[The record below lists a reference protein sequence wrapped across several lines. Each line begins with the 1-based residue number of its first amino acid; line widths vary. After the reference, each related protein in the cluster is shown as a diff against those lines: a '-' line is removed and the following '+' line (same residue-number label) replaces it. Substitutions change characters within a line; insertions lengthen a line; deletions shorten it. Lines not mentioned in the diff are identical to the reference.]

1 MFTHPTSRRLLLFGL
16 LATLFSAFGQTFFI
30 GLFSG
35 LWREEFGL
43 SHARISLL
51 YSAATLVSG
60 LLIIKLGRW
69 LDEVPL
75 HRYTAVVVIAFSSGC
90 VLIALAPAAWVLL
103 PGILL
108 LRLCGQG
115 LMGHIAMSTIARYY
129 SSGRGRAL
137 SIAQLGFPLGEA
149 CFPLLVVAALASMH
163 WRSLWWLAAALLLL
177 LLPVL
182 LQLSHAVPAVQEF
195 TADGESHASRRHVL
209 RDVRFYLILPV
220 ILTAPFII
228 TGLFFHQAAVAAAM
242 AWPLALLASAFVI
255 FAICQ
260 VGSGLLTG
268 WLIDQFTAR
277 RLMRYYLFPM
287 GIACVLLWFADS
299 RWLAFVYMGL
309 LGTSAGANSTLS
321 GALWA
326 ELYGT
331 RHIGAIR
338 AMQHALMVLS
348 TAASPLLLGVL
359 MDVGISMRALAAV
372 MGCYALL
379 VAPLLG
385 AAVLRPGPDN
395 SNRQ

>member
-1 MFTHPTSRRLLLFGL
+1 MFTHPVSRQLLLFGL

-35 LWREEFGL
+35 LWRDEFGL
-43 SHARISLL
+43 SNARISLL
-51 YSAATLVSG
+51 YSAATLISG
-60 LLIIKLGRW
+60 GLIIKLGGW
-69 LDEVPL
+69 LDDIPL
-75 HRYTAVVVIAFSSGC
+75 HRYTAVVVVAFTCGC

-115 LMGHIAMSTIARYY
+115 LMGHIAMSTIARYF

-149 CFPLLVVAALASMH
+149 SFPLLVVAALGSMH

-177 LLPVL
+177 LLPL
-182 LQLSHAVPAVQEF
+182 LLLLSRSVPPPETQ
-195 TADGESHASRRHVL
+195 TAADQSDASRRHVL
-209 RDVRFYLILPV
+209 RDQRFYLILPV
-220 ILTAPFII
+220 ILAAPFII
-228 TGLFFHQAAVAAAM
+228 TGLFFHQAAVVAAM
-242 AWPLALLASAFVI
+242 QWPLALLASAFVV

-268 WLIDQFTAR
+268 LLIDRFTAR
-277 RLMRYYLFPM
+277 RLMRFYLFPM
-287 GIACVLLWFADS
+287 GIACLLLWLHSS
-299 RWLAFVYMGL
+299 RWVAFVYMGL
-309 LGTSAGANSTLS
+309 LGLSAGANSTVS

-326 ELYGT
+326 EMYGT

-359 MDVGISMRALAAV
+359 MDSGVNMRALAAA
-372 MGCYALL
+372 MGGYALL
-379 VAPLLG
+379 AAPLLG
-385 AAVLRPGPDN
+385 GVVMRPGPVKR
-395 SNRQ
+395 SRQ

>member
-35 LWREEFGL
+35 LWRDEFGL
-43 SHARISLL
+43 SNARISLL
-51 YSAATLVSG
+51 YSAATLISG
-60 LLIIKLGRW
+60 GLIIKLGGW
-69 LDEVPL
+69 LDDIPL
-75 HRYTAVVVIAFSSGC
+75 HRYTAVVVVAFACGC

-115 LMGHIAMSTIARYY
+115 LMGHIAMSTIARYF

-149 CFPLLVVAALASMH
+149 SFPLLVVAALGSMH
-163 WRSLWWLAAALLLL
+163 WRSLWWLAALLLLL
-177 LLPVL
+177 LLPL
-182 LQLSHAVPAVQEF
+182 LLLLSRSVPPPETQ
-195 TADGESHASRRHVL
+195 TAADQSDASRRHVL
-209 RDVRFYLILPV
+209 RDQRFYLILPV
-220 ILTAPFII
+220 ILAAPFII

-242 AWPLALLASAFVI
+242 QWPLALLASAFVV

-268 WLIDQFTAR
+268 WLIDLFTAR
-277 RLMRYYLFPM
+277 RLMRFYLFPM
-287 GIACVLLWFADS
+287 GIACLLLWLQS
-299 RWLAFVYMGL
+299 SHWLAFVYMGL
-309 LGTSAGANSTLS
+309 LGLSAGANSTVS

-326 ELYGT
+326 EMYGT

-359 MDVGISMRALAAV
+359 MDSGMDMRALAAA
-372 MGCYALL
+372 MGGYALL
-379 VAPLLG
+379 AAPLLG
-385 AAVLRPGPDN
+385 GVVMRPGPV
-395 SNRQ
+395 NRSRQ